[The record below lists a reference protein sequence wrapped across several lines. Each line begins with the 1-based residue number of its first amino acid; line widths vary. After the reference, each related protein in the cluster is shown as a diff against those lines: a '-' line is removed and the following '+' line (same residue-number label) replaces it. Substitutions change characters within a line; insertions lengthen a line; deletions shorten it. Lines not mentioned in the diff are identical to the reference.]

1 MKSKLH
7 ILILLA
13 GALFL
18 CFPAFA
24 ASLPDYYP
32 ERFDRWGVIDQINLD
47 KQIIVVNDVNV
58 RVTRDL
64 RIYTVNTRFAT
75 LQSLKP
81 GMKIGFGTTG
91 SRSLSGAVSEVW
103 ILPADYTPPQV
114 SNSVAN
120 ERRKGRE

>member
-1 MKSKLH
+1 MQSKLH
-7 ILILLA
+7 KLILLA
-13 GALFL
+13 GALAL

-32 ERFDRWGVIDQINLD
+32 ERFDRWGVIDQVNLD
-47 KQIIVVNDVNV
+47 RQIIVINDVNV

-64 RIYTVNTRFAT
+64 RVYTVNTRFAA

-81 GMKIGFGTTG
+81 GMKVGFGTTG
-91 SRSLSGAVSEVW
+91 SRALSGAVSEVW
-103 ILPADYTPPQV
+103 ILPSDYTPPQV
-114 SNSVAN
+114 SSSVAN